1 MENNIIRKYCMVG
14 LGNVSG
20 VTKLLSEISEEDV
33 AYVSGSGLVIATF
46 ISAFSLT
53 EVEQILKDDEKSYIV
68 FEMTPGFYSADIKD
82 EKFQNTLFGGPM
94 DNSKLFQNIDKNTSS
109 IMEIIKGKIVDGDY
123 EVLGDEPDPDM
134 DDILDR
140 ISEVGYEK
148 LSTKEKKLLK
158 KYSEEKNN

>member
-1 MENNIIRKYCMVG
+1 MKSNIIRKYCIIG

-53 EVEQILKDDEKSYIV
+53 EVEQLLKDEEKSFIV

-94 DNSKLFQNIDKNTSS
+94 DNSQLYKNIADNASS
-109 IMEIIKGKIVDGDY
+109 IMEIMKNKVVDGDY
-123 EVLGDEPDPDM
+123 EVLPDEPDPDM

-148 LSTKEKKLLK
+148 LSVKEKKLLK
-158 KYSEEKNN
+158 KYSEEK

>member
-1 MENNIIRKYCMVG
+1 MKSNIIRKYCIIG

-46 ISAFSLT
+46 TSAFSLT
-53 EVEQILKDDEKSYIV
+53 EVEQLLKDEEKSFIV

-94 DNSKLFQNIDKNTSS
+94 DNSKLYQNIADNASS
-109 IMEIIKGKIVDGDY
+109 IMEIMKNKVVDGDY
-123 EVLGDEPDPDM
+123 EVLPEEPDPDM

-140 ISEVGYEK
+140 INEVGYEK
-148 LSTKEKKLLK
+148 LSVKEKKLLK
-158 KYSEEKNN
+158 KYSEEK

>member
-1 MENNIIRKYCMVG
+1 MKSNIIRKYCIIG

-46 ISAFSLT
+46 TSAFSLT
-53 EVEQILKDDEKSYIV
+53 EVEQLLKDEEKSFIV

-94 DNSKLFQNIDKNTSS
+94 DNSKLYQNIADNASS
-109 IMEIIKGKIVDGDY
+109 IMEIMKNKVVDGDY
-123 EVLGDEPDPDM
+123 EVLPEEPDPDM

-140 ISEVGYEK
+140 INEVGYEK
-148 LSTKEKKLLK
+148 LSVKEKKLLK
-158 KYSEEKNN
+158 KY